1 MKPVIILGKGPSARF
16 LDKSDKYDVATINN
30 SIWMHSEPKWS
41 FFNDLESME
50 QMKDSDFDKVS
61 TIITPSYLHSQYNP
75 RFNNQ
80 SCDFHFYRLA
90 EFFPERFNNID
101 FIVTV
106 PSCVPSIPS
115 YFVLN

>member
-80 SCDFHFYRLA
+80 SCDFQ
-90 EFFPERFNNID
+90 
-101 FIVTV
+101 
-106 PSCVPSIPS
+106 
-115 YFVLN
+115 